1 MRFFHPLGAEGPG
14 GAKIAGDRRDQQ
26 AFAIG
31 SSSARKVCDDGLTD
45 VGDHGLCSIRLP
57 PSLAVRSMPQ
67 HGAPVGDG
75 ASHEARWRLARAP
88 PPWSDPSELRC
99 GSRR

>member
-45 VGDHGLCSIRLP
+45 VGDHGLLLDP
-57 PSLAVRSMPQ
+57 AASLAGGQIDAAAWRACRRRRKPRGPV
-67 HGAPVGDG
+67 APCP
-75 ASHEARWRLARAP
+75 RAAAMV
-88 PPWSDPSELRC
+88 
-99 GSRR
+99 